1 MSGTIGVIIPS
12 YCRPQALRRAADYW
26 SHSSLPVLIVDG
38 SPEPTLI
45 KFAENIKY
53 EHHPTSPMQ
62 VRILAAA
69 KSYSTE
75 YLVLC
80 ADDDFFGLGALK
92 IAAEFLDR
100 SPKFSAVQG
109 WGGTFSYDS
118 RTLNWNLP
126 DYLSEV
132 FEAIEDDPI
141 RRMRSL
147 FEPYRQIFYSVFRLQ
162 TFIDGFQSIQSTS
175 SLFIQEINQNVVA
188 ALSGHVCSLPI
199 FLNARDRTP
208 GVSMLISPERRP
220 FAEWILDPQTNAD
233 RESWKHSVSGIAQ
246 KYHPSIS
253 TAEIEV
259 ALDDVLLG
267 FTTIGSADRENFKT
281 NLRNSVRG
289 VAAKF
294 EPISLKRKRW
304 ARSLNLASK
313 AEYPLGPD
321 SPNHQGNIDYW
332 LAAQQD
338 WTLIRD
344 VIVNNE
350 PAI

>member
-12 YCRPQALRRAADYW
+12 YRRPQALRRAADYW

-38 SPEPTLI
+38 SPEHTNI
-45 KFAENIKY
+45 ACAENIKY
-53 EHHPTSPMQ
+53 EHHPNVSMQ
-62 VRILAAA
+62 VRVLEAA
-69 KSYSTE
+69 KKFTTDF
-75 YLVLC
+75 LILC

-92 IAAEFLDR
+92 IAAEFLDK

-109 WGGTFSYDS
+109 WGGIFSYDGH
-118 RTLNWNLP
+118 TFNWKLP
-126 DYLSEV
+126 NYEFEEYEV
-132 FEAIEDDPI
+132 IDDDPI
-141 RRMRSL
+141 QRVHSL
-147 FEPYRQIFYSVFRLQ
+147 FHPYRQVLWSVYRRETMVEGWQ
-162 TFIDGFQSIQSTS
+162 TVEKVSN
-175 SLFIQEINQNVVA
+175 LLLHEINQNVVA
-188 ALSGHVCSLPI
+188 AIGGNVRTLPL

-208 GVSMLISPERRP
+208 GVSLLVSPERRS
-220 FAEWILDPQTNAD
+220 FAEWILDPQTATE
-233 RESWKHSVSGIAQ
+233 REWWKQSVTSIAQ
-246 KYHPSIS
+246 KHHPSIS
-253 TAEIEV
+253 TAEFEV

-281 NLRNSVRG
+281 NLRNSVRR

-294 EPISLKRKRW
+294 EPASLKRKRW
-304 ARSLNLASK
+304 ARSLDLTSK

-332 LAAQQD
+332 HAAQQD

-344 VIVNNE
+344 VIVNNK